1 MNFFVKIILLV
12 ALLYATLGN
21 GATVKRKDASWRK
34 GYDYIIVGGGTA
46 GVALSTRLSQGL
58 PDSKI
63 LLIEAGPAAF
73 DELGINVPGKKGS
86 TLGTQYDW
94 NFTTIPQPALKNR
107 VLAQNRGKVLGGSS
121 ALNLLTYDRASASEY
136 DGWGEVGNPG
146 WDFDTFEDM
155 MDRAENFTSAD
166 TEWYDDD
173 NDGINTDG
181 PVRGTINRFIPAHQ
195 NGWVPT
201 LNSLGIETNKEYM
214 SGNPLGVMY
223 SSSSIDPTHY
233 NRSYS
238 ANAYLPLAGP
248 RLTVMTDT
256 TVLKVNLKQ
265 DHHGYY
271 ATGVTLA
278 NGTVINATQE
288 VILSAGSFQSPGLL
302 ELSGIGNKTVLA
314 AAGIEQLIELPGVG
328 ENLQDH
334 IRIQT
339 SYQVKENY
347 TSFDILRY
355 NTTYATEQLQLWFE
369 GKYSIYDYTGS
380 AYSFMTWKQAI
391 GNDSTLRA
399 LAQAAV
405 GSSKHPAD
413 TKKLEWLSDPTIPQ
427 LEVIM
432 SDGYTGVKGYP
443 AIGTALYGKGFFSL
457 LAAVMHPLSR
467 GTVHINSSDPLGK
480 PIIDP
485 NYLSNGY
492 DLQAAIAAIKK
503 CRQIATTPPL
513 SDVWDSEYE
522 PGLENVNTDA
532 EWKDFVLNTT
542 LTIYHPVGTCAMLPR
557 MDGGVVD
564 PKLKVYGTRNLR
576 VVDASIIPVLI
587 SAHMQTA
594 VYGIAEMAA
603 DIIIGNLNS

>member
-1 MNFFVKIILLV
+1 MQ
-12 ALLYATLGN
+12 
-21 GATVKRKDASWRK
+21 
-34 GYDYIIVGGGTA
+34 IIVGGGTA

-63 LLIEAGPAAF
+63 LLIEAGSAAF

-86 TLGTQYDW
+86 TLGTKYDW

-121 ALNLLTYDRASASEY
+121 ALNLLTYDRSSVHEY
-136 DGWGEVGNPG
+136 DGWGQVGNPG
-146 WDFDTFEDM
+146 WNFDAFNDM
-155 MDRAENFTSAD
+155 MDRAENFTSANS
-166 TEWYDDD
+166 EWYHDDD
-173 NDGINTDG
+173 GVSTEG

-195 NGWVPT
+195 NGWLPT
-201 LNSLGIETNKEYM
+201 LNSLGLQTNKDYM
-214 SGNPLGVMY
+214 DGNPLGVMY

-248 RLTVMTDT
+248 KLTIMTDT
-256 TVLKVNLKQ
+256 TVAKINLKGGNQ
-265 DHHGYY
+265 GYY
-271 ATGVTLA
+271 ATGVTLT
-278 NGTVINATQE
+278 NGTVINANQE
-288 VILSAGSFQSPGLL
+288 VILSAGSFLSPGLL
-302 ELSGIGNKTVLA
+302 ELSGIGNKTILA
-314 AAGIEQLIELPGVG
+314 GAGIKQIIDLPGVG

-339 SYQVKENY
+339 SYQVKENF
-347 TSFDILRY
+347 TSFDILRH
-355 NTTYATEQLQLWFE
+355 NATYAAEQLQLWFD

-399 LAQAAV
+399 LAKAAV

-413 TKKLEWLSDPTIPQ
+413 KKKLEWLSDYTVPQ
-427 LEVIM
+427 LEIIM

-443 AIGTALYGKGFFSL
+443 AVGTPLYGKGFFSL

-467 GTVHINSSDPLGK
+467 GSVHINATNPIGK

-485 NYLSNGY
+485 NYLSNDY

-503 CRQIATTPPL
+503 CRQIALTPPL
-513 SDVWDSEYE
+513 RDVWDSEYE
-522 PGLENVNTDA
+522 PGLDNVNTDA

-542 LTIYHPVGTCAMLPR
+542 LTIYHPAGTCAMLPR
-557 MDGGVVD
+557 NDGGVVD
-564 PKLKVYGTRNLR
+564 HELKVYGTSNLR
-576 VVDASIIPVLI
+576 VVDASIIPVII
-587 SAHMQTA
+587 SAHLQTA

-603 DIIIGNLNS
+603 DIIISDA

>member
-1 MNFFVKIILLV
+1 
-12 ALLYATLGN
+12 
-21 GATVKRKDASWRK
+21 
-34 GYDYIIVGGGTA
+34 
-46 GVALSTRLSQGL
+46 
-58 PDSKI
+58 
-63 LLIEAGPAAF
+63 
-73 DELGINVPGKKGS
+73 
-86 TLGTQYDW
+86 
-94 NFTTIPQPALKNR
+94 
-107 VLAQNRGKVLGGSS
+107 
-121 ALNLLTYDRASASEY
+121 
-136 DGWGEVGNPG
+136 
-146 WDFDTFEDM
+146 
-155 MDRAENFTSAD
+155 
-166 TEWYDDD
+166 
-173 NDGINTDG
+173 
-181 PVRGTINRFIPAHQ
+181 
-195 NGWVPT
+195 
-201 LNSLGIETNKEYM
+201 
-214 SGNPLGVMY
+214 MY

-238 ANAYLPLAGP
+238 AKAYLPLAGP
-248 RLTVMTDT
+248 KLTIMTDT
-256 TVLKVNLKQ
+256 TVAKVNLKQ
-265 DHHGYY
+265 DRRGYY
-271 ATGVTLA
+271 ATGVTLT

-288 VILSAGSFQSPGLL
+288 VILSAGSFLSPGLL
-302 ELSGIGNKTVLA
+302 EMSGIGNKTILA
-314 AAGIEQLIELPGVG
+314 AAGIEQIIDLPGVG

-399 LAQAAV
+399 LAKAAI

-413 TKKLEWLSDPTIPQ
+413 TKKLEWMSDHTIPQ

-443 AIGTALYGKGFFSL
+443 ANGTALFGKGFFSL

-467 GTVHINSSDPLGK
+467 GTVHINASNPLGK

-485 NYLSNGY
+485 NYLSNDY

-503 CRQIATTPPL
+503 CRQIALTPPL
-513 SDVWDSEYE
+513 RDVWDSEYE
-522 PGLENVNTDA
+522 PGLDNVNTDA
-532 EWKDFVLNTT
+532 EWKDFILNTT

-557 MDGGVVD
+557 NDGGVVD
-564 PKLKVYGTRNLR
+564 HKLKVYGTRNLR
-576 VVDASIIPVLI
+576 VVDASIMPVLI
-587 SAHMQTA
+587 SAHLQTA

-603 DIIIGNLNS
+603 DIIIGDS